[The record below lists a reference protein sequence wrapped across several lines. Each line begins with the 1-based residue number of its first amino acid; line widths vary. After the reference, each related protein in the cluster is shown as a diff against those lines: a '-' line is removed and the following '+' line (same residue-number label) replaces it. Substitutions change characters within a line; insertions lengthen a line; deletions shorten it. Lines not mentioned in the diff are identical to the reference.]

1 MKKYVLML
9 LAAVFMAGAIPA
21 QATEQSE
28 QRQDARGVRQDTR
41 ENSRQTKQDCRNGV
55 FGNADCRQEHRQN
68 KREGRQTARD
78 IKY

>member
-1 MKKYVLML
+1 MMKYVLML
-9 LAAVFMAGAIPA
+9 LAAATLVAAVPA
-21 QATEQSE
+21 QATDQSE

-41 ENSRQTKQDCRNGV
+41 QNSREAKQDCRNGV